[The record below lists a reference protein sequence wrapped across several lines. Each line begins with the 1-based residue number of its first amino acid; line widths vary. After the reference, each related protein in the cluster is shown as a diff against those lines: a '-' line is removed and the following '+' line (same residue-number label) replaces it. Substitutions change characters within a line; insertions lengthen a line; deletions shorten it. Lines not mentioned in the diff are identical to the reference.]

1 MAGILYAVHLMPD
14 PATLHLRLF
23 QFRCH
28 EELRVELPQG
38 RHFFFGAN
46 GQGKTSLLEAVYFLS
61 RLRSFRTAQTRE
73 LVAWQ
78 RDCLRVE
85 SRWGDQALSATW
97 SPTGRELAM
106 EGKPVTSA
114 VDFWGRLATVLFI
127 GEDRE
132 LVTGSGA
139 GRRNWVDGLI
149 AQREPGYL
157 ATAQQYQRAL
167 RQRNA
172 WLRQGAQDRRVGDSL
187 TQLVTEH
194 GLAMTR
200 ARQAI
205 TEPLSQAVSE
215 AVRAL
220 SGERDAVTLR
230 YRSSFALDAAPDWAS
245 VAAGEQRFQ
254 ATLLGPHRDDWI
266 LERNGKS
273 LGKFG
278 SEGQQRTTALAL
290 RLAEAQLI
298 RERRGT
304 WPVFLMDDVA
314 PQLDENR
321 QAALR
326 ALLPAEAFILI
337 TAPEDRGWTTP
348 QDFRWMVSPSTCV
361 KQSST

>member
-1 MAGILYAVHLMPD
+1 MSESSE
-14 PATLHLRLF
+14 LHLRLF

-28 EELRVELPQG
+28 EELRVELPRG

-61 RLRSFRTAQTRE
+61 RLRSFRTAQVRE

-78 RDCLRVE
+78 RDCFRVE
-85 SRWGDQALSATW
+85 GAFGETKLCATW
-97 SPTGRELAM
+97 SAAGRELLVD
-106 EGKPVTSA
+106 GKPAASA

-149 AQREPGYL
+149 AQRESAYL
-157 ATAQQYQRAL
+157 ATAQQYARAL
-167 RQRNA
+167 KQRNA
-172 WLRQGAQDRRVGDSL
+172 WLRQGAEDARVGESL
-187 TQLVTEH
+187 THLVTEH
-194 GLAMTR
+194 GLAVTR
-200 ARQAI
+200 AREAI
-205 TEPLSQAVSE
+205 TGPLSAAVSE

-230 YRSSFALDAAPDWAS
+230 YRSSFSFDAAPDWSS
-245 VAAGEQRFQ
+245 VREGERRFQ

-298 RERRGT
+298 REKRGA
-304 WPVFLMDDVA
+304 WPIFLMDDVA
-314 PQLDENR
+314 PQLDEAR
-321 QAALR
+321 QSALR
-326 ALLPAEAFILI
+326 ALLPAEAFVLI
-337 TAPEDRGWTTP
+337 TAPEDRGWTAPGDSGWT
-348 QDFRWMVSPSTCV
+348 VGPSSCRQEGY
-361 KQSST
+361 KS

>member
-1 MAGILYAVHLMPD
+1 MSDTPS
-14 PATLHLRLF
+14 LHLRLF

-28 EELRVELPQG
+28 EELRVELPVG

-78 RDCLRVE
+78 RDCFRVE
-85 SRWGDQALSATW
+85 SHFADTALSATW
-97 SPTGRELAM
+97 GAETGRVLTVDQH
-106 EGKPVTSA
+106 PVVSA
-114 VDFWGRLATVLFI
+114 VEFWGKMATVLFI

-149 AQREPGYL
+149 AQRDAAYL
-157 ATAQQYQRAL
+157 STAQQYQRAL

-172 WLRQGAQDRRVGDSL
+172 WLRQGARDSRLGETL
-187 TQLVTEH
+187 TQLVTTH
-194 GLAMTR
+194 GQAMTQ
-200 ARQAI
+200 ARLAI
-205 TEPLSQAVSE
+205 TEPLSRAVNE

-220 SGERDAVTLR
+220 SGERDVVTLR
-230 YRSSFALDAAPDWAS
+230 YRPSFASDTVPDWTG
-245 VAAGEQRFQ
+245 VAESEKRFQ

-290 RLAEAQLI
+290 RLAETELI
-298 RERRGT
+298 REKRGQ
-304 WPVFLMDDVA
+304 WPILLMDDVA

-321 QAALR
+321 QSALR
-326 ALLPAEAFILI
+326 ELLPRDTLILI
-337 TAPEDRGWTTP
+337 TAPEDRGWSTA
-348 QDFRWMVSPSTCV
+348 DDYRWLVQPGRIESVSI
-361 KQSST
+361 

>member
-1 MAGILYAVHLMPD
+1 MS
-14 PATLHLRLF
+14 ATASFHLRLF

-28 EELRVELPQG
+28 EELHAELPLG
-38 RHFFFGAN
+38 RHFLFGAN
-46 GQGKTSLLEAVYFLS
+46 GQGKTSLLEAVYYLS

-78 RDCLRVE
+78 RDCFRVE
-85 SRWGDQALSATW
+85 WQQDAGPHLSATW
-97 SPTGRELAM
+97 RATGRELTVDHQ
-106 EGKPVTSA
+106 PVTSA
-114 VDFWGRLATVLFI
+114 IDFWGRVATVLFI

-149 AQREPGYL
+149 AQREATYL
-157 ATAQQYQRAL
+157 TTAQLYHRAL

-172 WLRQGAQDRRVGDSL
+172 WLRQGAVDRYLGESL

-194 GLAMTR
+194 GQAMTQAR
-200 ARQAI
+200 AAI
-205 TEPLSQAVSE
+205 TEPLSQAVSD
-215 AVRAL
+215 AVCAL

-230 YRSSFALDAAPDWAS
+230 YRPSFVSGTMPDWAS
-245 VAAGEQRFQ
+245 VAESEKRFQ

-266 LERNGKS
+266 IERNGKS
-273 LGKFG
+273 LAKFG

-290 RLAEAQLI
+290 RLAEAGLI
-298 RERRGT
+298 HDRRGY

-314 PQLDENR
+314 PQLDDRR

-326 ALLPAEAFILI
+326 ERLPQDAMILI
-337 TAPEDRGWTTP
+337 TAPEDRGWSTTD
-348 QDFRWMVSPSTCV
+348 DFRWLISPGVIS
-361 KQSST
+361 QL